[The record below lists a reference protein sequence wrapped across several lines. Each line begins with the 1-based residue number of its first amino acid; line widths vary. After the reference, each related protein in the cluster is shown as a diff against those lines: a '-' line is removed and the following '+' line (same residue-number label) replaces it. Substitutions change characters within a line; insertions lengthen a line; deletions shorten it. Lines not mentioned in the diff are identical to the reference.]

1 MGQAMAR
8 AVDVTQIT
16 DRARPVWESETTP
29 PTTTHMNHAWI
40 SRTLMAALLGWTG
53 LVHAEDGVSARQL
66 LIGQTITL
74 QGGKNDYGVAV
85 LAGVETALAEVNRK
99 GGVSGR
105 QVVLKV
111 LDDDNQPAKAEAN
124 ARQLIGEHK
133 VFLVFG
139 SLEGGPST
147 AVMKATTELGVPFFG
162 PMAGSPT
169 LRTPHQPLV
178 FPVRAEHKEEFRRLL
193 AHARSLGMQRVGFL
207 RASSETGLLHL
218 ANVKALAQA
227 AGMELVADLPFA
239 SDVNDAG
246 IDALVSQ
253 LAASG
258 AQVVFNHGG
267 IGVYEKFIRQA
278 RAKGLNTAF
287 FGVNSGS
294 TQLARHLGEK
304 AHGMIFSQVVP
315 SPWERK
321 TAITRAY
328 QDAFSTHK
336 PGQDFSYGSLE
347 GYLTGR
353 ALVDALQ
360 RAGRQPTRGSFVA
373 GLNNATIPI
382 EGLTLRYSDQTH
394 PGLDWVDLAIVTR
407 EGRFRH

>member
-1 MGQAMAR
+1 MQL
-8 AVDVTQIT
+8 
-16 DRARPVWESETTP
+16 
-29 PTTTHMNHAWI
+29 
-40 SRTLMAALLGWTG
+40 SRSHRNRIVAALLCAASLSAT
-53 LVHAEDGVSARQL
+53 AEDGVSARQL

-85 LAGVETALAEVNRK
+85 LAGVEAGLAEANRK
-99 GGVSGR
+99 GGVAGR
-105 QVVLKV
+105 QVALKV
-111 LDDDNQPAKAEAN
+111 LDDDNQSAQAEAN
-124 ARQLIGEHK
+124 ARALIGEHK

-147 AVMKATTELGVPFFG
+147 AVMKATNELKVPFFG

-193 AHARSLGMQRVGFL
+193 AHAKSLGMQRLGFL
-207 RASSETGLLHL
+207 RADSETGRLHL
-218 ANVKALAQA
+218 ANVKALAA
-227 AGMELVADLPFA
+227 TAGMELVADLPFA
-239 SDVNDAG
+239 SDINAAG
-246 IDALVSQ
+246 IDALVAQ

-267 IGVYEKFIRQA
+267 IGVYEPFIRKA
-278 RAKGLNTAF
+278 RAQGLRTVF

-294 TQLARHLGEK
+294 TQLARHLGEV
-304 AHGMIFSQVVP
+304 AHGMVFSQVVP

-328 QDAFSTHK
+328 QDALNTYK
-336 PGQDFSYGSLE
+336 PGLEYSYGSLE
-347 GYLTGR
+347 GYLTAR
-353 ALVDALQ
+353 ALLEALQ
-360 RAGRQPTRGSFVA
+360 RAGRQPTRDSFVA
-373 GLNNATIPI
+373 GLKNAAFPI
-382 EGLTLRYSDQTH
+382 EGLTLRYSDQDHT
-394 PGLDWVDLAIVTR
+394 GLEWVDLAIVTR